1 MRHQLPLKYIDAVA
15 RAGSIRKAAERLA
28 ITSTAL
34 NRRIIAMEEELGVP
48 IFERLPSGVRLSTA
62 GELFVRHARDQIA
75 DMERLRSRIAD
86 LSGERRGHV
95 AIVSGQASMET
106 FLPRMIADYRRDHPA
121 VTFSVRVCDRHG
133 AEPALSSHEADI
145 AIVHEGEWGTGL
157 RIVAEQRQAI
167 NLLCHERHDLAG
179 TDPLRLRD
187 CLDYPMALPT
197 RSNGVRFLLEQAA
210 DRLQRPLPVAI
221 ESDSFGFLRRCLADE
236 GTVSFQVPIA
246 LPRSMAAEHLCR
258 REVDGRDV
266 AGGRLL
272 VGQLKG
278 RTLPVAAARFLERVV
293 AALVETDEPAVPV

>member
-1 MRHQLPLKYIDAVA
+1 MRHQLPLKYVDAVA

-48 IFERLPSGVRLSTA
+48 IFERLPVGVRLSTA

-75 DMERLRSRIAD
+75 DMARLRSLIAD

-95 AIVSGQASMET
+95 AIVGGQATMET
-106 FLPRMIADYRRDHPA
+106 FLPHLIADYRRDHPA

-133 AEPALSSHEADI
+133 AGPALSSHEADI
-145 AIVHEGEWGTGL
+145 AIVHEGRWGTGL
-157 RIVAEQRQAI
+157 QIVAESLQAI

-179 TDPLRLRD
+179 EGPLRLRD

-197 RSNGVRFLLEQAA
+197 RSNGVRYLLEEAA
-210 DRLQRPLPVAI
+210 DRLQRPLPLAI

-236 GTVSFQVPIA
+236 STISFQVPIA
-246 LPRSMAAEHLCR
+246 LSRSMAGERLCR
-258 REVDGRDV
+258 REIDGRDV
-266 AGGRLL
+266 VGGRLL

-278 RTLPVAAARFLERVV
+278 RTLPVAAARFLERIVT
-293 AALVETDEPAVPV
+293 ALERDEAPIV